1 VNTAVASRITAIALP
16 VPDGLAAD
24 LVESLD
30 YPMQASGT
38 GLRDLVPDPPGG
50 LLPIEEAITSS
61 LSNRRPRPVNALT
74 DPHHLADS
82 DPAWAGGDALR
93 LRRLAG
99 TVTPSIARPG
109 LGLVDAV
116 PGPIA
121 GALRTGLDILITLTP
136 KVHVA

>member
-1 VNTAVASRITAIALP
+1 VTAVALL

-30 YPMQASGT
+30 HPMQAAGP

-50 LLPIEEAITSS
+50 LIPVEEAITRALAS
-61 LSNRRPRPVNALT
+61 RRPRPVNALA

-82 DPAWAGGDALR
+82 DPMWAGGDALR
-93 LRRLAG
+93 LRRLARR
-99 TVTPSIARPG
+99 VTPSIAQPG
-109 LGLVDAV
+109 LALVDAL

-121 GALRTGLDILITLTP
+121 GALRTGLDVLINLTP
-136 KVHVA
+136 KVHFA